1 MTQHQKHNRKSHHLE
16 LKGLCKISLKI
27 EHKNKKQ
34 IFCQKILKQ
43 LELKT
48 QYQIN
53 AHFEFFFQHIWTQ
66 SLI

>member
-1 MTQHQKHNRKSHHLE
+1 
-16 LKGLCKISLKI
+16 
-27 EHKNKKQ
+27 
-34 IFCQKILKQ
+34 

-66 SLI
+66 SLIWYIFSVECFYYLDSF